1 MHFVEN
7 LFYYLNIYY
16 FKCRNTYKILLTILF
31 ISKVRIR
38 ISIGEFV
45 TKETCRRD
53 GLGVS
58 CISFV
63 NCCSGKRKGG
73 TRD

>member
-1 MHFVEN
+1 MHFVAN

-16 FKCRNTYKILLTILF
+16 FKYLNIYKILLTILF
-31 ISKVRIR
+31 ISEVCIR
-38 ISIGEFV
+38 ISTGEFV
-45 TKETCRRD
+45 TKETCTRD
-53 GLGVS
+53 GFGVS